1 MEGCQPP
8 TSPAPSNL
16 LAVSSVNFPYIS
28 SQESQHIS
36 SGGRIPTPRWGYFR
50 CIDASIEMTDA
61 PAMTEIPS
69 TTHLEPGYVHKQRRR
84 LPSPISEDESML
96 FSVNP
101 ISPSGMT
108 EDVFNGLNVSLGDS
122 CSPTANTPRV
132 ERPPAEE
139 AASIHPRTKAK
150 LSMGYRADC
159 EKCRAR
165 VPGHYNHVIRT

>member
-1 MEGCQPP
+1 
-8 TSPAPSNL
+8 
-16 LAVSSVNFPYIS
+16 
-28 SQESQHIS
+28 
-36 SGGRIPTPRWGYFR
+36 
-50 CIDASIEMTDA
+50 
-61 PAMTEIPS
+61 MTEIPS
-69 TTHLEPGYVHKQRRR
+69 ATHLEPGYLRKQRRR

-96 FSVNP
+96 FSVNT

-108 EDVFNGLNVSLGDS
+108 EEMFNGLDVRLGDS
-122 CSPTANTPRV
+122 CSPTADIPRV

-150 LSMGYRADC
+150 LLMGYRADC